1 MMSHESRS
9 GEFKTLRRP
18 EPDRLLET
26 AVREFLRDGWID
38 MKGLAQRAGVGRAT
52 LYRRF
57 RDRET
62 LLGEVLWE
70 LARVTA
76 LDAWRSA
83 AGEGRSRVLGTLE
96 SFMREVA
103 ASPALHK
110 LLTTAPETALRLLTS
125 RHGVVQARLID
136 ATEEMLVTQIGPPQ
150 GVTSKQLAYAVV
162 RIAESF
168 AYADVVAGEQ
178 PDVEAAVA
186 IIGRVL

>member
-1 MMSHESRS
+1 MMSHESRV
-9 GEFKTLRRP
+9 GELSTLRRP
-18 EPDRLLET
+18 DPDRLLEL

-38 MKGLAQRAGVGRAT
+38 MKQLAQRAGVGRAT

-57 RDRET
+57 QDRES

-83 AGEGRSRVLGTLE
+83 GGKGRARVLNALE
-96 SFMREVA
+96 VFMRELA

-110 LLTTAPETALRLLTS
+110 LLARDPETALRLLTS

-136 ATEEMLVTQIGPPQ
+136 AAEEMLVTEIGAPE

>member
-1 MMSHESRS
+1 MSHESRS

>member
-1 MMSHESRS
+1 MMSHESRV
-9 GEFKTLRRP
+9 GELSTLRRP
-18 EPDRLLET
+18 NPDRLLEL
-26 AVREFLRDGWID
+26 AVRDFLRDGWID
-38 MKGLAQRAGVGRAT
+38 MKQLAQRAGVGRAT

-57 RDRET
+57 QDRES

-83 AGEGRSRVLGTLE
+83 GGEGRARVLNALE
-96 SFMREVA
+96 VFMRELA

-110 LLTTAPETALRLLTS
+110 LLARDPETALRLLTS

-136 ATEEMLVTQIGPPQ
+136 AAEEMLVTEIGAPE